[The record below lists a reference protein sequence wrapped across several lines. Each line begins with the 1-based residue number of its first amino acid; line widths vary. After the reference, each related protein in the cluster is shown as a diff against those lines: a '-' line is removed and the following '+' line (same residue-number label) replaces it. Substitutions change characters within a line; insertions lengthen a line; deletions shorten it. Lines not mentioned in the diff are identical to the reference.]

1 MNLAQL
7 WDLGFWSFVMFI
19 GVGIGW
25 MLFIEP
31 RIPSGELSVTLMIIA
46 ALVTA
51 VAWFYRGVLRS
62 RRERLAA
69 QAQIEAAE
77 AQYEDEIG

>member
-1 MNLAQL
+1 
-7 WDLGFWSFVMFI
+7 
-19 GVGIGW
+19 

-31 RIPSGELSVTLMIIA
+31 RIPSRELSVTLMIIA

-51 VAWFYRGVLRS
+51 VAWFCRGVLRS
-62 RRERLAA
+62 RRERLMA

-77 AQYEDEIG
+77 ARYEDEIG